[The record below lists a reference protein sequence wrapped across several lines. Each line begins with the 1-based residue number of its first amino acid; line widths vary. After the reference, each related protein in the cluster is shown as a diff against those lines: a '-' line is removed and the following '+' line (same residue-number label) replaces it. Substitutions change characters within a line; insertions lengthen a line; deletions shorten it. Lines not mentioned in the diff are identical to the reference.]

1 MRHMSEPRQLKSL
14 VESGEYRPQP
24 ELVAQ
29 AMLRRRGVRALLMD
43 AALNPVGRIQPFATG
58 DRRAA

>member
-1 MRHMSEPRQLKSL
+1 MNERRQLKSL
-14 VESGEYRPQP
+14 VQNGDYRPQP

-43 AALNPVGRIQPFATG
+43 AALNPVGRIQRVATG
-58 DRRAA
+58 ARRAA